1 MSITRIG
8 STKDY
13 ADNWGRAFGAKK
25 KRTAKKTT
33 AEKAKTPGKKG
44 GGGKK

>member
-1 MSITRIG
+1 VSITRIG

-25 KRTAKKTT
+25 KRAARKTTAKK
-33 AEKAKTPGKKG
+33 AKTLRKKV
-44 GGGKK
+44 GGGKR